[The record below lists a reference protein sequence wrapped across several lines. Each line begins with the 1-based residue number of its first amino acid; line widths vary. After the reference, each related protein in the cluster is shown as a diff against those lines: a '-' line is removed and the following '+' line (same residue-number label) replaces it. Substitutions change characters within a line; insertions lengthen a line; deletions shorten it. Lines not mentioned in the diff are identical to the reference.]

1 LAIDKQPWTEDQW
14 HHLRDPGVGDNPT
27 GLKYLWNAN
36 QNKKNGVTM
45 KHNIDPNIGLTALLL
60 RRADLTPHRKA
71 VSFEGVTRTFG
82 ELKDRVLR
90 LASALQADGC
100 KAGDRIGYLGLNHSA
115 FLESLYAS
123 AAIGAIF
130 VPLNFRL
137 TGEELNY
144 MINDAGVST
153 LIVDSELQPVI
164 AGIRDNLCCTR
175 YINVTQ
181 PLGDDE
187 LFENLIAGQQPLAK
201 VHDAEADEVLLIMYT
216 SGTTGLP
223 KGAMLTHGNL
233 YWNFVNTMMS
243 FNYMEDDVTLVGAP
257 LFHIG
262 GLNVTTLGTLTV
274 GGHGVIMKTFDP
286 GLALELIEQYKV
298 TTMFG
303 APAMFQFMSHHE
315 NWERTDL
322 SSVRG
327 LICGAAPVPA
337 PLIEE
342 YSARHINFCQGY
354 GMTELSPLALI
365 LSSEFSAVKV
375 GSTGKPAMF
384 TEVRIVDENNQPVA
398 LGERGEVVVRGPN
411 VMAGYWNKPEA
422 TQETIDADGWLHSG
436 DVAYEDEE
444 GFFYICDR
452 LKDMVISG
460 GENVYPAEVESVL
473 VGHPAIAEVAVIGL
487 ADEKWGEAV
496 TAVAALHPGQ
506 SLTLEELRAFAGEHL
521 ARYKLP
527 LHLHILPEIPRNA
540 AGKVLKYELRNTYG

>member
-1 LAIDKQPWTEDQW
+1 
-14 HHLRDPGVGDNPT
+14 
-27 GLKYLWNAN
+27 
-36 QNKKNGVTM
+36 M
-45 KHNIDPNIGLTALLL
+45 KHNSDPNIGLTALLL
-60 RRADLTPHRKA
+60 RRAELTPHRSA
-71 VSFEGVTRTFG
+71 LSFDGTTRTFG
-82 ELKDRVLR
+82 ELQSRVLR
-90 LASALQADGC
+90 LANALRAEGF
-100 KAGDRIGYLGLNHSA
+100 KTGDRIGYLGLNHSA

-137 TGEELNY
+137 TGEELTY
-144 MINDAGVST
+144 IINDAGIST
-153 LIVDSELQPVI
+153 LIVDSDLQPVI
-164 AGIRDNLCCTR
+164 AGIRESLCCTR
-175 YINVTQ
+175 YVNVTR
-181 PLGDDE
+181 PLSDDE
-187 LFENLIAGQQPLAK
+187 LFEDLITGHQPLAA
-201 VHDAEADEVLLIMYT
+201 VHESKADEVLLIMYT

-243 FNYMEDDVTLVGAP
+243 FNYLEDDVTLVGAP

-274 GGHGVIMKTFDP
+274 GGHGVIMKSFDP
-286 GLALELIEQYKV
+286 GEALALIERYKV

-303 APAMFQFMSHHE
+303 APAMFQFMAHHE
-315 NWERTDL
+315 NWRSTDL
-322 SSVRG
+322 STIRG
-327 LICGAAPVPA
+327 LVCGAAPVPA

-342 YSARHINFCQGY
+342 YSARQINFCQGY

-365 LSSEFSAVKV
+365 LSSEFSAVKI

-384 TEVRIVDENNQPVA
+384 TEVRIVDESNQPVA
-398 LGERGEVVVRGPN
+398 VGERGEVVVRGPN

-422 TQETIDADGWLHSG
+422 TLETIDEEGWLHSG

-473 VGHPAIAEVAVIGL
+473 VGHPAIAEVAVIGVD
-487 ADEKWGEAV
+487 DEKWGEAV

-506 SLTLEELRAFAGEHL
+506 SLSLEELREYAGAHL

-527 LHLHILPEIPRNA
+527 LHLHIIPEIPRNA
-540 AGKVLKYELRNTYG
+540 AGKILKYELRNRYG